1 MNPKQIRV
9 PAEAHEWLKLQAKEL
24 GTTIG
29 EVVVDVV
36 RAIEDYDFQ
45 G

>member
-1 MNPKQIRV
+1 MNQKHIAV

-29 EVVVDVV
+29 DVVLDVV
-36 RAIEDYDFQ
+36 RAIDDYDFR